1 MRGVTI
7 DSMHNRSAALYVR
20 LSDDRRET
28 GDNVA
33 DQIEGARALADR
45 LGLEVVRTYN
55 DNDRPASAGSK
66 PRPAFEQ
73 MLADAEAGLFEALV
87 IRTTDR
93 LYRTPADQLR
103 VAETFGPRKMV
114 IHQEWTGHPLDMRDP
129 QGVLI
134 SGLMAQVSHYETE
147 VKRKRQRAMNLAAA
161 MRGEP
166 RSGAIPFGYEQDRL
180 TPHPARS
187 AMVQEAYESL
197 LGGASLASVIR
208 DWNATD
214 ERAPRGGRWTYST
227 VRAVLLRPMNAGYV
241 QYDGAILPGVTGR
254 WKPLVSVEDYHA
266 VSALLRDPS
275 RVTAPRGQN
284 RLLKHLLTNLAS
296 CGSCGS
302 PMKPGAI
309 KQTRGRLKGKS
320 YPLYRCMNSECS
332 ARVSIRRD
340 AANNEVE
347 ARFLNERGHLLA
359 WREVVHVVDRG
370 ASLADVEARIS
381 GTLSQMG
388 EDEADVA
395 ALSTRLSEL
404 KAERSALRAARPE
417 RTVETHGETAAYE
430 WGEADVA
437 GQRDLLRRHLGP
449 GGIRVMRATRHNGNS
464 VDTERI
470 LIDWADEPGYT
481 HEFVPTEPISSGE
494 VSQGTS

>member
-1 MRGVTI
+1 MQNVP
-7 DSMHNRSAALYVR
+7 AAIYAR
-20 LSDDRRET
+20 LSDDQRET

-33 DQIEGARALADR
+33 DQIKGGTTLAEKH
-45 LGLEVVRTYN
+45 GLQVVRVYN

-66 PRPAFEQ
+66 PRPEFEH
-73 MLADAEAGLFEALV
+73 MLEDAKAGLFHALV

-93 LYRTPADQLR
+93 LYRTPRDLER
-103 VAETFGPRKMV
+103 IAETFGPLGIV
-114 IHQEWTGHPLDMRDP
+114 IHQEWAGHPLDMSHP

-134 SGLMAQVSHYETE
+134 AGLMAQVSHYETE
-147 VKRKRQRAMNLAAA
+147 VKRKRQKAMNLAAA

-180 TPHPARS
+180 TLHPARS
-187 AMVQEAYESL
+187 AMIRDAYQSM

-208 DWNATD
+208 DWNATG

-227 VRAVLLRPMNAGYV
+227 VRGVLLRPMNAGYV
-241 QYDGAILPGVTGR
+241 QYDGAILPGVTGK

-275 RVTAPRGQN
+275 RVTAPRGPS

-395 ALSTRLSEL
+395 ALATRLSEL

-430 WGEADVA
+430 WGEADIA

-449 GGIRVMRATRHNGNS
+449 EGIRVMRATRHNGNS
-464 VDTERI
+464 VDTSRI
-470 LIDWADEPGYT
+470 TIDWAEL
-481 HEFVPTEPISSGE
+481 PTEAYSHTFEPAPSVVHSLE
-494 VSQGTS
+494 D